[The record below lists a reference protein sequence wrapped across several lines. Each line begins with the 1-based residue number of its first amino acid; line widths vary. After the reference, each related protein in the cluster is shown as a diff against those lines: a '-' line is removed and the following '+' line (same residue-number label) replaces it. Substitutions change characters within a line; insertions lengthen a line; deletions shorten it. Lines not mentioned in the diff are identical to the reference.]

1 MSECADHRLHWGKS
15 IARLACILLWII
27 CLPVNAQ
34 TAAERTY
41 NIDLPAQS
49 VAASLT
55 SLSEQ
60 TDVLVLFPYDIAEP
74 RRGHPVMGRFTLQE
88 ALELLLRDTGLSAS
102 VSEKGVLTVALG
114 KTEGFAE
121 PAVTSSGSITGTF
134 NRWLSRGST
143 GHTKAKEAS
152 SEPLLEEVIVTA
164 QKHSQSVNDIGIT
177 ITVLSGDKLRDL
189 RVESAVDLALVTP
202 GLQVNESAPTG
213 VPLYSIR
220 GVGFQ
225 DFTTAA
231 SSTVGLYFDG
241 VNIPYSVMTRGALFD
256 LERVEVLRGP
266 QGDLYGRNTTAGQ
279 INFISKSTTPEF
291 DAGISASYSSYQ
303 TMDLEGYVSGP
314 TSDGSRGRL
323 AFKTTQS
330 REGWQ
335 ESLTRDDELGEKDIY
350 ALRGILDIE
359 LGKSAFLKLIAHH
372 VRDESE
378 NQAPAAYNGQD
389 RGADTVA
396 FDVHTP
402 LEQYT
407 DNLTSLDS
415 APPWFAREKARDAD
429 WSGDYRNPISGA
441 TYDLRPKRDNKLQ
454 GLSAKLQWELQDMS
468 LTSLT
473 AYDEFEREEVNEGDG
488 GDFID
493 VANINTTDISVF
505 SQELTL
511 SGSRNA
517 FLWIM
522 GLYYSRDEVDE
533 SYHFLL
539 PDSAF
544 GNGAV
549 AWNREPFNQSPILEL
564 ETRYQQKT
572 ESRAVFGHVEWSLR
586 EDWRLTLGARYTDEE
601 RDWSGCTYSASD
613 NSLGALL
620 NTQFDANLKAGDCA
634 TLDDDPSSPYYFEP
648 LLNTPQIDSAF
659 HEFRDSIRSKRWMG
673 KVGLDYRLYDDTL
686 LFVAWSRGFK
696 SGGFNGASSSTT
708 LQLQPYGEEQLTA
721 IELGSKSTLLGDSL
735 QLNATLFYYD
745 YKDKQETDTAV
756 TFVGNIAGL
765 TNIPKSRI
773 RGGEIELQWVPLSG
787 LNIHFSAAYLDSEI
801 KQWNAV
807 DTELSVWPDVVTFDA
822 SGLELPQAP
831 EWSWASVINYRKPI
845 SAGLYIEIGA
855 DVSYTDKTAGGF
867 QAPIASATDEYT
879 LYGARVALGPTNE
892 HWRAQLWAR
901 NLTDEFYF
909 PSAFTG
915 NGPYVRMVGMPRTVG
930 LTLDYQL

>member
-1 MSECADHRLHWGKS
+1 MPKCAKQPLHRCKS
-15 IARLACILLWII
+15 IASLACLLLWMV
-27 CLPVNAQ
+27 CLQVNAQ
-34 TAAERTY
+34 SASEQTY

-74 RRGHPVMGRFTLQE
+74 RRGHPVVGRFTLQE
-88 ALELLLRDTGLSAS
+88 ALDILLRGTGLSPS
-102 VSEKGVLTVALG
+102 VSEKGVLTVALEN
-114 KTEGFAE
+114 TEELAE
-121 PAVTSSGSITGTF
+121 PAAASNVVITGAF
-134 NRWLSRGST
+134 NRWFGRGST
-143 GHTKAKEAS
+143 DQVQASAAS
-152 SEPLLEEVIVTA
+152 SEPLLEEVIVTS
-164 QKHSQSVNDIGIT
+164 QKHSQSVNDVGMT
-177 ITVLSGDKLRDL
+177 ITVMSGGHLRDL
-189 RVESAVDLALVTP
+189 RVDSAVDLALITP

-256 LERVEVLRGP
+256 MERVEVLRGP

-279 INFISKSTTPEF
+279 INFISKNTTPEF
-291 DAGISASYSSYQ
+291 DAGISASYSSYE

-314 TSDGSRGRL
+314 LSDVSRGRL

-335 ESLTRDDELGEKDIY
+335 KSLTRDDELGEKDIY
-350 ALRGILDIE
+350 ALRGIVDIE
-359 LGKSAFLKLIAHH
+359 LGESAFLKLIAHH

-389 RGADTVA
+389 RGGDTIA

-415 APPWFAREKARDAD
+415 SPPWFAREEARDAD

-441 TYDLRPKRDNKLQ
+441 NFDLRPKRDNKLQ
-454 GLSAKLQWELQDMS
+454 GLSAKLQWDLLGVS

-473 AYDEFEREEVNEGDG
+473 AYGAFEREEVNEGDG

-493 VANINTTDISVF
+493 VANINTTDINVF

-511 SGSRNA
+511 SATRNE

-564 ETRYQQKT
+564 ETLYEQKT

-586 EDWRLTLGARYTDEE
+586 ENWRLTLGARYTDEK
-601 RDWSGCTYSASD
+601 RDWSGCTYSAAD

-620 NTQFDANLKAGDCA
+620 NTQFNANLKAGDCA

-648 LLNTPQIDSAF
+648 LLNTPQIDNAF
-659 HEFRDSIRSKRWMG
+659 HAFSDSIRSKRWMG
-673 KVGLDYRLYDDTL
+673 KVGLDYKLYDDTL
-686 LFVAWSRGFK
+686 LFVTWSRGFK

-721 IELGSKSTLLGDSL
+721 IELGSKSTLLDGSL
-735 QLNATLFYYD
+735 QLNATVFYYD

-773 RGGEIELQWVPLSG
+773 QGGEIELQWVPLSG
-787 LNIHFSAAYLDSEI
+787 LNLHFSAAYLDSEI

-807 DTELSVWPDVVTFDA
+807 DTESSVWPDVVTFDA

-831 EWSWASVINYRKPI
+831 KWSWASFINYRKPI
-845 SAGLYIEIGA
+845 GGGLYVEIGA
-855 DVSYTDKTAGGF
+855 DVSYTDETAGGF
-867 QAPIASATDEYT
+867 QNPIASATDEYT
-879 LYGARVALGPTNE
+879 LYGARLALGPSDE
-892 HWRAQLWAR
+892 RWRAQLWAR